1 MVFGSIFGSTIGCSG
16 GGSRPP
22 QEKQRQVLLSTEY
35 DDVRLGDEASKQI
48 EAEMGIFDD
57 PELTTYVEDIG
68 KRLLRYAPERPFDYT
83 FQIVDQA
90 TPNAF
95 ALPGGH
101 IYVSRGLVGLAN
113 SEDELACVIGHE
125 ITHAAERHSA
135 GRQAHSRRL
144 NPLAMGYMR
153 AMAIASYGREH
164 ERDADRGGQVL
175 AAQAGYDPIGMSTF
189 LQSLNAIERFDIGWS
204 RLPSFFATHP
214 GTSERSASTQD
225 RANAMSWTPQPPI
238 AANHDEFLAR
248 LDGLVWG
255 PNPAEGVFQ
264 GSRFLHP
271 DLNFGFTFPEGW
283 TTLNSHQAVVAT
295 SPDRDAQISLSLAGP
310 GHDPEKAAE
319 EYIDTRL
326 KEMQGK
332 VKRGQPIRIGTLPA
346 YRVEAEGRGQ
356 GGSLSAH
363 LTFIAY
369 DGLVYL
375 ISALTP
381 SSLKKKYV
389 GRASNVARSFHSL
402 TLDER
407 ESVGILRLRLVAA
420 EEGDTIEGLSRRYAA
435 GVSPNLVAVV
445 NALYVDQPL
454 AEGQLVKVAVA
465 EPYVPAPKPKPGE
478 EEVEKAEKKEGAE
491 RGSKST
497 QTPM

>member
-1 MVFGSIFGSTIGCSG
+1 MCAAGRMGLLLLALFPLAVGCSG
-16 GGSRPP
+16 GGGQQQKER
-22 QEKQRQVLLSTEY
+22 QRQVLLSTEY
-35 DDVRLGDEASKQI
+35 DDVRLGEETSQQI

-57 PELTTYVEDIG
+57 PELTAYVEEIG
-68 KRLLRYAPERPFDYT
+68 RRLLRYAPQRPFDYS
-83 FQIVDQA
+83 FKIVDQA

-95 ALPGGH
+95 ALPGGY

-113 SEDELACVIGHE
+113 SEDELAGVIGHE

-135 GRQAHSRRL
+135 GRQAHGQRM

-153 AMAIASYGREH
+153 AMAIASYGRDQ
-164 ERDADRGGQVL
+164 ERDADRGGQYL
-175 AAQAGYDPIGMSTF
+175 AAQAGYDPVALSSF
-189 LQSLNAIERFDIGWS
+189 LQSLGNIERFDIGWS

-225 RANAMSWTPQPPI
+225 RANAMTWTPQPGI
-238 AANHDEFLAR
+238 VADHDAFLRR

-264 GSRFLHP
+264 GPRFLHP
-271 DLNFGFTFPEGW
+271 DLNFGLTFPEGW
-283 TTLNSHQAVVAT
+283 HTLNTHQAVIAT
-295 SPDRDAQISLSLAGP
+295 SPERDAQVSLSLAGE
-310 GHDPEKAAE
+310 GNDPQDAAN
-319 EYIDTRL
+319 EYIETRL
-326 KEMQGK
+326 KQEMGGK

-346 YRVEAEGRGQ
+346 YRIEAEGRGQ
-356 GGSLSAH
+356 GGSVSAH

-375 ISALTP
+375 ITALTP
-381 SSLKKKYV
+381 SSSKKKYV
-389 GRASNVARSFHSL
+389 GRANNVARSFHSL

-407 ESVGILRLRLVAA
+407 ESVGILRMRVVAA

-445 NALYVDQPL
+445 NDLYVDEAL
-454 AEGQLVKVAVA
+454 ANGQLVKVAVA
-465 EPYVPAPKPKPGE
+465 EPYVPSPKPPTDSATS
-478 EEVEKAEKKEGAE
+478 VAH
-491 RGSKST
+491 
-497 QTPM
+497 P